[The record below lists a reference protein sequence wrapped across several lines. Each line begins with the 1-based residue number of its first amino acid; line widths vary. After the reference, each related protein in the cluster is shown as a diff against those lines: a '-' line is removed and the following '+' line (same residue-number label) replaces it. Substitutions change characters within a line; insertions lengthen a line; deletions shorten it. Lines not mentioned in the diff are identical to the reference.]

1 MTSCSVTRSWGFR
14 STAPCCAS
22 GSSAVKAAK
31 VRDVRFHDLR
41 HTFATSRRPS
51 ATPTTCPEQEGELVE
66 RAFARD
72 INGDIKVQTNGSTQ
86 INSNALTT
94 HETA

>member
-1 MTSCSVTRSWGFR
+1 MFPHPELGVPLDRSMLRKRFKR
-14 STAPCCAS
+14 
-22 GSSAVKAAK
+22 AVKAAK